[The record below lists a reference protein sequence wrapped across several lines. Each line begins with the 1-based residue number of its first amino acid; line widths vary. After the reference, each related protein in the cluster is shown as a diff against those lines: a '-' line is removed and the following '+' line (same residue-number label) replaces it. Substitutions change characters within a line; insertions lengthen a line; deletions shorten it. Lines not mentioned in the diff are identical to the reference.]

1 MRHFNENVAIVAH
14 GAGAAGYMAAGG
26 RSMLD
31 CCALKGQE
39 ELDDFSSLA
48 RKIEQD
54 SGLHTAS
61 GVQTTESGVLT

>member
-1 MRHFNENVAIVAH
+1 
-14 GAGAAGYMAAGG
+14 MAAGG

-39 ELDDFSSLA
+39 ELDDVSSLA